1 TVGKGQFKSLE
12 NSNSFS
18 GEHNQLSVFEEIKL
32 EVIVPEEKVNKA
44 INKMINA
51 HPYEEVAN
59 DIYKL
64 ENVNKT
70 LGIGRIGQLSEKMS
84 AQLLCE
90 EIKEKFEMKKLRVS
104 GNVKKQVK
112 KVAILG
118 GSDEKFITEAYKQN
132 ADVLITGDIT
142 FHQAQEAIELGIVVI
157 DAGHYIE
164 KIMKNAVKKYLTNEF
179 NENKINFSVST
190 TNTDPFTFI

>member
-1 TVGKGQFKSLE
+1 
-12 NSNSFS
+12 
-18 GEHNQLSVFEEIKL
+18 
-32 EVIVPEEKVNKA
+32 
-44 INKMINA
+44 
-51 HPYEEVAN
+51 
-59 DIYKL
+59 

-84 AQLLCE
+84 VQLLCE

-104 GNVKKQVK
+104 GDIKKQVK

-118 GSDEKFITEAYKQN
+118 GSGEKFITEAHKQK
-132 ADVLITGDIT
+132 ADVLITRNIT
-142 FHQAQEAIELGIVVI
+142 FHQDKKANELRIVVI

-164 KIMKNAVKKYLTNEF
+164 KIMKNAVKNYLTNEF
-179 NENKINFSVST
+179 NENEINFFVST

>member
-1 TVGKGQFKSLE
+1 I
-12 NSNSFS
+12 NFS
-18 GEHNQLSVFEEIKL
+18 PLPPRI
-32 EVIVPEEKVNKA
+32 A
-44 INKMINA
+44 
-51 HPYEEVAN
+51 
-59 DIYKL
+59 
-64 ENVNKT
+64 T
-70 LGIGRIGQLSEKMS
+70 L
-84 AQLLCE
+84 
-90 EIKEKFEMKKLRVS
+90 
-104 GNVKKQVK
+104 

-118 GSDEKFITEAYKQN
+118 GSGEKFITEAYKQN

-179 NENKINFSVST
+179 NEINFSVST

>member
-1 TVGKGQFKSLE
+1 HISK
-12 NSNSFS
+12 
-18 GEHNQLSVFEEIKL
+18 FEIIKL
-32 EVIVPEEKVNKA
+32 EVIVPEEIIKKA
-44 INKMINA
+44 KNKMINA
-51 HPYEEVAN
+51 HTYEEVSY

-84 AQLLCE
+84 VQLLCE

-118 GSDEKFITEAYKQN
+118 GSGEKFI
-132 ADVLITGDIT
+132 
-142 FHQAQEAIELGIVVI
+142 
-157 DAGHYIE
+157 
-164 KIMKNAVKKYLTNEF
+164 
-179 NENKINFSVST
+179 
-190 TNTDPFTFI
+190 